1 MWKKEA
7 EQELLES
14 EGDVARKNGQRVAS
28 LLALKMEEEAKGQ
41 GMWAVSRAGKGKKR
55 FPLQLPKRSTV
66 LP

>member
-14 EGDVARKNGQRVAS
+14 EGDMARKNGQRIAS

-41 GMWAVSRAGKGKKR
+41 GI
-55 FPLQLPKRSTV
+55 
-66 LP
+66 